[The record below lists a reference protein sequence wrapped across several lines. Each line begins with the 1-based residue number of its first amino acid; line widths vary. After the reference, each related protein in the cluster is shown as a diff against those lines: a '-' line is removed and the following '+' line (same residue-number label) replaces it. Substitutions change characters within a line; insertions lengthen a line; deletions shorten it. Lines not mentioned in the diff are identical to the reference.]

1 MISFFVCLV
10 VLIVGFFTYGK
21 IAEKVFGSDDR
32 TPPSLAMTDGADYV
46 PMSTPRVFLIQLLNI
61 AGLGPIFGALA
72 GACWGP
78 SVFLWITL
86 GTIFAGAVHDF
97 MIGMMSMR
105 HKGASVSE
113 LTGTYLGKGM
123 LQVMRVFSVVLLV
136 LVGVTFSTGPAN
148 LLAMLTPK
156 VLDTKFWLVVVL
168 IYYFIATFVPIDKV
182 IGKIYPVF
190 GICLIVMAL
199 GQSEA
204 TSLIQPLA
212 VTCIGGLLYAT
223 LMTLYVVPVMYDA
236 LSKKELYHVDEAD
249 LELSEK

>member
-182 IGKIYPVF
+182 IGKI
-190 GICLIVMAL
+190 
-199 GQSEA
+199 
-204 TSLIQPLA
+204 
-212 VTCIGGLLYAT
+212 
-223 LMTLYVVPVMYDA
+223 
-236 LSKKELYHVDEAD
+236 
-249 LELSEK
+249 